1 MARRKPRPES
11 QTKRRGPKR
20 EPYDR
25 VLIVC
30 EGEKTEP
37 YYFNELKDHY
47 RLSTANISV
56 TPASGSDPLSIVHTA
71 KSIKAD
77 ATRQR
82 NPYDRVYC
90 VFDRDEHAN
99 FEAACQQMADARLD
113 SARSWPC
120 FEVWL
125 LLHFRYSR
133 EPLARSGR
141 RSPADN
147 CIRTLREQRGMEDY
161 QKARRGL
168 FAKLLPRLEADAKV
182 NAERSRRD
190 ACTDGEDNP
199 STEVHTLVA
208 YLQQLK
214 DPT

>member
-133 EPLARSGR
+133 EPFARSGR

-147 CIRTLREQRGMEDY
+147 CIRKLREQRGMEDY
-161 QKARRGL
+161 QKARRACL
-168 FAKLLPRLEADAKV
+168 RSCFRALKQMPRSTRNGPDATH
-182 NAERSRRD
+182 APMAR
-190 ACTDGEDNP
+190 T
-199 STEVHTLVA
+199 TA